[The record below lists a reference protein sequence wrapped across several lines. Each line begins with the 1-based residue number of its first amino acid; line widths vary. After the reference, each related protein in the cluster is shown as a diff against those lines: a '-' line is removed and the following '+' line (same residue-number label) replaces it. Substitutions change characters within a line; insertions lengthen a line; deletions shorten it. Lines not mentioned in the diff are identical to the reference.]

1 MNKKKE
7 YSFLRQI
14 ISYKLNKLIRTF
26 LCNYFYVITNEIRQ
40 IYI

>member
-7 YSFLRQI
+7 YSFLR
-14 ISYKLNKLIRTF
+14 LNKLLRTF